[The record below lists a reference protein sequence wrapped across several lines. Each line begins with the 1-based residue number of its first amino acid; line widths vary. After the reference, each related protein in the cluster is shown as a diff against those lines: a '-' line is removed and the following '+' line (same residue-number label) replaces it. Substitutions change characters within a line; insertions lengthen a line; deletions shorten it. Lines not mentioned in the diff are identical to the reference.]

1 MVKCLAN
8 KHGSPLHKPTI
19 YCAVVTP
26 DEHYV
31 VGVGYDAAT
40 NKEHLRVYHLRKG
53 VFLHKIPLK
62 YPNFKEIK
70 VYIYYLTI

>member
-1 MVKCLAN
+1 M
-8 KHGSPLHKPTI
+8 
-19 YCAVVTP
+19 VTP

-70 VYIYYLTI
+70 VLVTN

>member
-1 MVKCLAN
+1 MSPILAYPSQSISIFYN
-8 KHGSPLHKPTI
+8 YNICCP
-19 YCAVVTP
+19 VVTP

-70 VYIYYLTI
+70 VLVTN

>member
-1 MVKCLAN
+1 M
-8 KHGSPLHKPTI
+8 
-19 YCAVVTP
+19 VTP

>member
-1 MVKCLAN
+1 MFC
-8 KHGSPLHKPTI
+8 P
-19 YCAVVTP
+19 VVTP

-70 VYIYYLTI
+70 VLLLSN

>member
-1 MVKCLAN
+1 M
-8 KHGSPLHKPTI
+8 
-19 YCAVVTP
+19 VTP

-31 VGVGYDAAT
+31 VGVGYDAAS
-40 NKEHLRVYHLRKG
+40 NKEHLRVYHLKKG

-70 VYIYYLTI
+70 VLLTNNLFQSFHLLV